1 MNSIQKMNQLKK
13 IAQMIID
20 TTEKCDPPMPW
31 MLEIREK
38 CDPPMRWMLEISED
52 EFAQR
57 AISKIS
63 DMVDIANSVLTA
75 D

>member
-1 MNSIQKMNQLKK
+1 MNSIQKMNRLKK
-13 IAQMIID
+13 IAEMIID

-31 MLEIREK
+31 MLEIT
-38 CDPPMRWMLEISED
+38 ED

-57 AISKIS
+57 AITKIS

>member
-1 MNSIQKMNQLKK
+1 MNSIQKMNRLKK
-13 IAQMIID
+13 IAEMIID

-31 MLEIREK
+31 MLEIT
-38 CDPPMRWMLEISED
+38 ED